1 MPLSDRPYWREGQ
14 GPSWQGGG
22 RGGLTFGL
30 PKPSKA
36 VKTLLIINLAVF
48 VAQMFLDRPRLGPM
62 GATLGPMSRYLGV
75 TVGEF
80 YEPWRYITFQFL
92 HGGVWHILMNMLGLY
107 FLGSPLEQKYGLRK
121 FVAFYLSCG
130 VTAGIAYVII
140 GTAGNLPTNVP
151 IIGASG
157 GVFGIVLAAAV
168 YFPGFRLIFLFFP
181 VPIRLA
187 ALIIFGAMILL
198 VLQAFGAGQ
207 VTAAMS
213 DVAHLGGAAA
223 AAVWIWGAPALRG
236 MKQTAAEKRS
246 RGAWERKMRERRAEQ
261 AEVDR
266 ILKKVHEQGLQS
278 LSEKERRKLQDAT
291 DREREEDRQMR

>member
-14 GPSWQGGG
+14 GPSWHGGG

-36 VKTLLIINLAVF
+36 VKTLLIINVAVF
-48 VAQMFLDRPRLGPM
+48 VLQMFLDGSPDHVTPGR
-62 GATLGPMSRYLGV
+62 MSRLLGV

-80 YEPWRYITFQFL
+80 YQPWRYITFQFL
-92 HGGVWHILMNMLGLY
+92 HGGIWHILMNMLGLY
-107 FLGSPLEQKYGLRK
+107 FLGSPVEQKYGLRK
-121 FVAFYLSCG
+121 FVVFYLSCG

-140 GTAGNLPTNVP
+140 GSAGGLSPNTP

-157 GVFGIVLAAAV
+157 GVFGIILAAAV
-168 YFPGFRLIFLFFP
+168 YFPGFRIIFLFFP

-187 ALIIFGAMILL
+187 ALIIFGMMGLL
-198 VLQAFGAGQ
+198 VLQALGAGN
-207 VTAAMS
+207 VTSVMS
-213 DVAHLGGAAA
+213 DVAHLGGAVA
-223 AAVWIWGAPALRG
+223 AAVWVWGAPGLRG
-236 MKQTAAEKRS
+236 LKHTTAQKLN
-246 RGAWERKMRERRAEQ
+246 RGAWERKMKKRRAEQ

-278 LSEKERRKLQDAT
+278 LSEKERRKLRAAT
-291 DREREEDRQMR
+291 ERERQEDEQLR